1 MNIRPITPSPSF
13 KANLLF
19 EQFPDGA
26 QHYIARKISI
36 ELDPRKIT
44 SLKED
49 CYATYGN
56 YTNKK
61 RETTITDDNN
71 TKYIVQQSLKA
82 VKELVQ
88 KAKQSPEDAE
98 SVLVDNLI
106 KIV

>member
-1 MNIRPITPSPSF
+1 MNIRPITQSPSF

-49 CYATYGN
+49 ISYSQLTPTTY
-56 YTNKK
+56 
-61 RETTITDDNN
+61 
-71 TKYIVQQSLKA
+71 
-82 VKELVQ
+82 
-88 KAKQSPEDAE
+88 
-98 SVLVDNLI
+98 
-106 KIV
+106 